1 MGHPVMLIKM
11 GDFFTLS
18 TLLSF
23 KDPTT
28 RREEKCGTISLNV
41 LTQLEHG
48 QHVRV
53 EWKGEN
59 GAHLYSDFYEK
70 YIFFTGQK
78 L

>member
-1 MGHPVMLIKM
+1 MSFFYNVDKDYRYLHIKHS
-11 GDFFTLS
+11 FI
-18 TLLSF
+18 F

-28 RREEKCGTISLNV
+28 RREEKRGTISLNV
-41 LTQLEHG
+41 ITQLEHG

-59 GAHLYSDFYEK
+59 GAHLHSDFFEK
-70 YIFFTGQK
+70 YIHFTGEK

>member
-1 MGHPVMLIKM
+1 MLIRIIKIY
-11 GDFFTLS
+11 TSNILS
-18 TLLSF
+18 SF

-28 RREEKCGTISLNV
+28 RREEKRGTISLNV
-41 LTQLEHG
+41 ITQLEHG

-59 GAHLYSDFYEK
+59 GAHLHSDFFEK
-70 YIFFTGQK
+70 YIHFTGEK

>member
-1 MGHPVMLIKM
+1 MLIRIKKIY
-11 GDFFTLS
+11 TSNILS
-18 TLLSF
+18 SF

-28 RREEKCGTISLNV
+28 RREEKRGTISLNV
-41 LTQLEHG
+41 ITQLEHG

-59 GAHLYSDFYEK
+59 GAHLHSDFFEK
-70 YIFFTGQK
+70 YIHFTGEK

>member
-1 MGHPVMLIKM
+1 MLIRII
-11 GDFFTLS
+11 DIYTSNILS
-18 TLLSF
+18 SF

-28 RREEKCGTISLNV
+28 RREEKRGTISLNV
-41 LTQLEHG
+41 ITQLEHG

-59 GAHLYSDFYEK
+59 GAHLHSDFFEK
-70 YIFFTGQK
+70 YIHFTGEK

>member
-1 MGHPVMLIKM
+1 MLIRII
-11 GDFFTLS
+11 DIYTSNILS
-18 TLLSF
+18 YF

-28 RREEKCGTISLNV
+28 RREEKRGTISLNV
-41 LTQLEHG
+41 ITQLEHG

-59 GAHLYSDFYEK
+59 GAHLHSDFFEK
-70 YIFFTGQK
+70 YIHFTGEK